1 MKLSPKTEL
10 IVAAVLITYISFTNG
25 FPIVRDVLKTGLGKA
40 LVLAAIVYVWKY
52 VSAVVALLLAIAFVH
67 CASWNVWEGLETPL
81 TTCTCEAGFVYDAS
95 VGKCKNP
102 EGASKDPVAC
112 TCPSGYTYDATKKEC
127 IPASTVTPPVA
138 PPPEAMPT
146 MEGAPA
152 MSTGPVTSN
161 APMTTPGAA
170 QAMAASAPPMTAPP
184 AGPTPTTESFTSG
197 YSQY

>member
-1 MKLSPKTEL
+1 MKLAQNTEW
-10 IVAAVLITYISFTNG
+10 IVIAVLITYISFTNG
-25 FPIVRDVLKTGLGKA
+25 FPVVRDVLKTGLGKA
-40 LVLAAIVYVWKY
+40 AALAFIVYVWKY
-52 VSAVVALLLAIAFVH
+52 VSPVIALLIAINFVR

-81 TTCTCEAGFVYDAS
+81 TTCTCETGFVYDAS

-112 TCPSGYTYDATKKEC
+112 TCPSGYTYDSTKKEC
-127 IPASTVTPPVA
+127 IPASSMTPPVA
-138 PPPEAMPT
+138 PMPT

-152 MSTGPVTSN
+152 MSTGPVTSQ

-170 QAMAASAPPMTAPP
+170 QEAAATMPPASMPV
-184 AGPTPTTESFTSG
+184 AGPTPTTESFTMG